1 MDTDDIAPP
10 PQEVKSPDLE
20 TWSIEELTER
30 IAELEAEIARI
41 KEIIATKEASRSDA
55 EAVFRI

>member
-10 PQEVKSPDLE
+10 PAALKPPPFE
-20 TWSIEELTER
+20 TLSIEELTER

-41 KEIIATKEASRSDA
+41 REVIAGKKASRGDA
-55 EAVFRI
+55 EAVFRV

>member
-1 MDTDDIAPP
+1 MDIDDIAPP
-10 PQEVKSPDLE
+10 PQGVKPPDLE

-41 KEIIATKEASRSDA
+41 KAIIARKEAGRGDA

>member
-10 PQEVKSPDLE
+10 PAAVKPPALE
-20 TWSIEELTER
+20 TMSIEELTER

-41 KEIIATKEASRSDA
+41 RQVIAGKKASRGEA
-55 EAVFRI
+55 ESVFRI

>member
-1 MDTDDIAPP
+1 MDADDIAPP
-10 PQEVKSPDLE
+10 PQEVKPSELE

-30 IAELEAEIARI
+30 LAELEAEIARI
-41 KEIIATKEASRSDA
+41 KEIIAGKEASRGDA

>member
-10 PQEVKSPDLE
+10 PAALKPAPIE
-20 TWSIEELTER
+20 TMSIEELGER

-41 KEIIATKEASRSDA
+41 REVIASKKASRGAA
-55 EAVFRI
+55 EAVFGG